1 MLAKETLKKSLI
13 NFIELLDTGNS
24 DYSESELNEILE
36 TINKI
41 TNNKKKLS
49 KYQACEYLNVSRATF
64 DNWVRSGKLPEGKKE
79 AGFKE
84 KFWEMRDLKRVKN
97 ER

>member
-64 DNWVRSGKLPEGKKE
+64 DN
-79 AGFKE
+79 
-84 KFWEMRDLKRVKN
+84 
-97 ER
+97 

>member
-24 DYSESELNEILE
+24 DYSDSELNEILE

-41 TNNKKKLS
+41 TNNNKKLS

>member
-24 DYSESELNEILE
+24 DYSDSELNEILE

>member
-41 TNNKKKLS
+41 TNNNKKLS

>member
-41 TNNKKKLS
+41 TNNNKKLS

-64 DNWVRSGKLPEGKKE
+64 DN
-79 AGFKE
+79 
-84 KFWEMRDLKRVKN
+84 
-97 ER
+97 

>member
-24 DYSESELNEILE
+24 DYSDSELNEILE

-41 TNNKKKLS
+41 TNNNKKLS

-64 DNWVRSGKLPEGKKE
+64 DN
-79 AGFKE
+79 
-84 KFWEMRDLKRVKN
+84 
-97 ER
+97 